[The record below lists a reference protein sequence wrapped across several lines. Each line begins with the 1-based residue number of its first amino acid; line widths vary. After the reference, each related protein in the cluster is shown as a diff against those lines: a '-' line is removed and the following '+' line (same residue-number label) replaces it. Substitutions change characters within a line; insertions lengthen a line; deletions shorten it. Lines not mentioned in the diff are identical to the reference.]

1 MVNNIYGSVS
11 VNESMFTNNKSAFIL
26 YNYLYYYQKYAIFI
40 SYIYRNIYMYITF
53 ESPYNIFDLAA

>member
-40 SYIYRNIYMYITF
+40 SYIYRNIYVYH
-53 ESPYNIFDLAA
+53 L